1 VRRLFAVF
9 DRDNNGVVDFAE
21 LVAGLSVLCGG
32 SRDDKIVHAFRV
44 IDVDGDGRIS
54 IDEMIAYLTG
64 VFKLVFESSGANA
77 VATSPEELAEA
88 TALQCFE
95 EADTDRD
102 GFLSFEEYRDWY
114 SSGADADV
122 QRGPGGLCV
131 ATLLMM
137 LFPLC
142 AWCYLC
148 TVLTG

>member
-64 VFKLVFESSGANA
+64 VFKLVFRRHPKNWQRPLRCSALRRRTRIVTGFCRLRST
-77 VATSPEELAEA
+77 AT
-88 TALQCFE
+88 
-95 EADTDRD
+95 
-102 GFLSFEEYRDWY
+102 G
-114 SSGADADV
+114 
-122 QRGPGGLCV
+122 
-131 ATLLMM
+131 
-137 LFPLC
+137 
-142 AWCYLC
+142 
-148 TVLTG
+148 TVLGLMLTCSVGQVGCV